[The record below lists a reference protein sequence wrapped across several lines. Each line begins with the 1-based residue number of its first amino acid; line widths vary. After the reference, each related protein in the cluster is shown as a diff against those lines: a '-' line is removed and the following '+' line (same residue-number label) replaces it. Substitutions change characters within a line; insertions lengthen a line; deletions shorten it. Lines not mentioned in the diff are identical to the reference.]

1 MPKASD
7 EQKHNCNPKPRSESK
22 STSTRTIAID
32 LDPRTYSDNFD
43 LTTEL
48 ATNIDFYR
56 VTDTNAGECITL
68 RPVPCYLTESIE
80 RYQSSFSS
88 LVTVLNLDTSTR
100 RPGINPISS
109 ACIWGGL
116 QSFRVVESIKEL
128 GALKEQLRVLP
139 RSIDTSRYNMLST
152 WFNSF
157 KVDILPSRD
166 AGTRGLNITVPD
178 KIKMALCGMSA
189 SLSISQGQLATI
201 LIAEIIKDQDS
212 TIEGH
217 AKDLDES
224 VRGFLI
230 LCQARLLALKS
241 VLEMLGS
248 K

>member
-7 EQKHNCNPKPRSESK
+7 EQKSKPKSK
-22 STSTRTIAID
+22 STSTRTVAID

-88 LVTVLNLDTSTR
+88 LITLQGIESTSSVR

-116 QSFRVVESIKEL
+116 QSFRSIEAIKEL

-157 KVDILPSRD
+157 KVDILPAKD

-178 KIKMALCGMSA
+178 KIKMALCGMSG

-224 VRGFLI
+224 VKAFLI